1 MTLSLTILTI
11 AIIGILYIL
20 KISKHRFSR
29 ADKFDDNYNEG
40 VEEV

>member
-1 MTLSLTILTI
+1 MILSTTILTA
-11 AIIGILYIL
+11 AILASIYLL
-20 KISKHRFSR
+20 RLNRHRFSR